1 MGIPAQ
7 TLTVRNDGLNITPPS
22 ETVPVFIGVSSSGT
36 QDSVLTLTSSQD
48 ARDTLGQG
56 PLVEDLAAYLD
67 IVGGTAYAIRSNNS
81 TAGSNS
87 AVSASGGG
95 PTVTIAGTPSD
106 SYTAKILIV
115 LGGALGTA
123 TFKYYLDGLTASYSR
138 VLTVP
143 SGGTYLIPGTGITVT
158 FASGTYVAAET
169 YSFTTTAGTYTAAN
183 ATTMLT
189 ALQTSNKEFDFIVF
203 SGEHADASTVAT
215 LIAAIDTRM
224 TALANAFR
232 YARYIISAG
241 GSSDT
246 ATATGL
252 AASLS
257 DRMCAVFGEVD
268 QVSAKPMVGWI
279 KPTRQA
285 AYLPC
290 AIAAGLRTMSGSMGR
305 VASGPIPAMFTAI
318 SHDERVE
325 GTLFDERI
333 TTLRTY
339 AERPGGFYVT
349 AGQLKSADGSDFDL
363 WELGRVMDEACA
375 VVVAKQ
381 IEFINS
387 SQRIQDTGILDERD
401 ALRLEAFVQ
410 SALDDALGGPVND
423 EGGRGHVSA
432 VGYAIDRTN
441 NVGTTRTIISTT
453 TITPRT
459 TIQNVNNTIGYTISQ
474 AL

>member
-7 TLTVRNDGLNITPPS
+7 TLTVRNDGLNITSPS
-22 ETVPVFIGVSSSGT
+22 EVIPVFVGVASSGSQDTVETVTSSSG
-36 QDSVLTLTSSQD
+36 
-48 ARDTLGQG
+48 ARDTFGQG

-67 IVGGTAYAIRSNNS
+67 IVGGTALAIRSNNT
-81 TAGSNS
+81 TAGSSS
-87 AVSASGGG
+87 AVTASGGG
-95 PTVTIAGTPSD
+95 PTVTIAGTPND
-106 SYTAKILIV
+106 NYTAKILIV

-158 FASGTYVAAET
+158 FAAGTYVAAET
-169 YSFTTTAGTYTAAN
+169 YSWTSTAGTYTAADI
-183 ATTMLT
+183 TTMLT
-189 ALQTSNKEFDFIVF
+189 ALQTSNKRFDFIVF
-203 SGEHADASTVAT
+203 CGEHADASTVAT

-224 TALANAFR
+224 AALATAFR

-241 GSSDT
+241 GDT
-246 ATATGL
+246 AATTLTGL

-257 DRMCAVFGEVD
+257 DRLCAVYGEVD

-290 AIAAGLRTMSGSMGR
+290 AIAAGLRTLSGSMGR
-305 VASGPIPAMFTAI
+305 VASGPIPTMFTAI

-325 GTLFDERI
+325 GTLFDDRI

-363 WELGRVMDEACA
+363 WELGRVMDAACA
-375 VVVAKQ
+375 VVVDKQ

-387 SQRIQDTGILDERD
+387 TQRVQSTGELDERD

-410 SALDDALGGPVND
+410 SALEDVLYGPVND
-423 EGGRGHVSA
+423 EGGRGHVSL
-432 VGYAIDRTN
+432 VTYALDRTN
-441 NVGTTRTIISTT
+441 NVGTTRTLISTT
-453 TITPRT
+453 TIVPRT
-459 TIQNVNNTIGYTISQ
+459 TIQNVTNTIGYTISQ